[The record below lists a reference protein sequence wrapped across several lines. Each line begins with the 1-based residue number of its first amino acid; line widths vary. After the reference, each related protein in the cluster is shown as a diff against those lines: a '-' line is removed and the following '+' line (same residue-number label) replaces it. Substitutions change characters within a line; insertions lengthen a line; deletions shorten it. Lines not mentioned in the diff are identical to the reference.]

1 MGQYICRRF
10 QNVKTEAFF
19 MQFLEIFFLSV
30 GLAADAFAVSVCK
43 GLSVVQMK
51 PKHALICGVYFG
63 SFQAFMPLIGYWIG
77 KIATTFAA
85 SRFDESIVSTVCAII
100 AFILLA
106 IIGGNMVKESLSKE
120 EDEECSACFKAKTM
134 IPMAIATSIDALA
147 VGVALALDEAA
158 NGEINIFLTV
168 AAIGVIT
175 CILSAIGVKIG
186 NIFGK
191 KFKKT
196 AELAGGCILVLLAL
210 KFLLEGLNVI

>member
-1 MGQYICRRF
+1 
-10 QNVKTEAFF
+10 

-51 PKHALICGVYFG
+51 PKHALICGIYFG

-77 KIATTFAA
+77 KMATTFAA
-85 SRFDESIVSTVCAII
+85 SKFDESIVSTVCAII

-120 EDEECSACFKAKTM
+120 EDEECSTCFKAKTM

-158 NGEINIFLTV
+158 NGEINIFVTV
-168 AAIGVIT
+168 AAIGIIT

-196 AELAGGCILVLLAL
+196 AELAGGCILIILAL

>member
-1 MGQYICRRF
+1 
-10 QNVKTEAFF
+10 
-19 MQFLEIFFLSV
+19 MQFLEIFLLSV

-77 KIATTFAA
+77 KAATNLA
-85 SRFDESIVSTVCAII
+85 SSKFDDSIVGTVCAVI

-106 IIGGNMVKESLSKE
+106 IIGGNMIKESLSKE

-158 NGEINIFLTV
+158 SGETNIFLTV
-168 AAIGVIT
+168 TAIGVIT
-175 CILSAIGVKIG
+175 CILSAVGVKIG
-186 NIFGK
+186 NLFGK
-191 KFKKT
+191 RFKKS
-196 AELAGGCILVLLAL
+196 AELAGGCILVLLAI

>member
-1 MGQYICRRF
+1 MGLYICRRF
-10 QNVKTEAFF
+10 QKRERRLFSL
-19 MQFLEIFFLSV
+19 QFLEIFLLSV

-77 KIATTFAA
+77 KLATTFAA
-85 SRFDESIVSTVCAII
+85 SKFDDSIVGTVCAII

-106 IIGGNMVKESLSKE
+106 IIGGNMIKESLSKE
-120 EDEECSACFKAKTM
+120 DDEECSACFKARTM

-158 NGEINIFLTV
+158 SGDANIFVTV
-168 AAIGVIT
+168 AAIGIIT

-186 NIFGK
+186 NLFGK
-191 KFKKT
+191 KFKKS
-196 AELAGGCILVLLAL
+196 AELAGGCILVLLAI

>member
-1 MGQYICRRF
+1 
-10 QNVKTEAFF
+10 
-19 MQFLEIFFLSV
+19 
-30 GLAADAFAVSVCK
+30 
-43 GLSVVQMK
+43 MK

-77 KIATTFAA
+77 KLAATFAA
-85 SRFDESIVSTVCAII
+85 SKFDDSIVATVCAII

-158 NGEINIFLTV
+158 SGDTNIFVTV
-168 AAIGVIT
+168 AAIGIIT

-186 NIFGK
+186 NLFGK
-191 KFKKT
+191 KFKKS
-196 AELAGGCILVLLAL
+196 AELAGGCILIILAI

>member
-1 MGQYICRRF
+1 
-10 QNVKTEAFF
+10 
-19 MQFLEIFFLSV
+19 MQFLEIFLLSV

-63 SFQAFMPLIGYWIG
+63 SFQALMPLTGYWAG
-77 KIATTFAA
+77 KAITALAA
-85 SRFDESIVSTVCAII
+85 SKFDDSIVETVCAVI

-106 IIGGNMVKESLSKE
+106 IIGGNMIKESLSKE
-120 EDEECSACFKAKTM
+120 EDDECSDCFKAKTM

-168 AAIGVIT
+168 SAIGVIT

-186 NIFGK
+186 NLFGN
-191 KFKKT
+191 KFKKS
-196 AELAGGCILVLLAL
+196 AELAGGCILVILAI
-210 KFLLEGLNVI
+210 KFLLEGLKII